1 VDEYSARASTIAT
14 GRREQRHDHDDS
26 DSHGTKPP
34 PKQPPRKLKDQ
45 LVYFHEIEPATDA
58 NDFVEGLLIERG
70 MSVIYGESNSGKTFF
85 ATDLAFHVAC
95 GWPWN
100 GREAKQGAVLYCCLE
115 GSHGIHNRI
124 SALKTSHLVG
134 DDVPLVV
141 LPVAIDMLS
150 PYGHTDE
157 VIEAIGEIK
166 SRTGKAVILTV
177 MDTLSRAMAGGNE
190 NAPDDMGA
198 LVSNG
203 TRIQQEAETHVAWV
217 HHCGKDQAKGA
228 RGHSLLRA
236 ATDTEIEVVS
246 DEEGART
253 ARVTKQRDLECEGE
267 FPFRLKVIELGT
279 NERGKPVTSCVV
291 DYGTEEAPAKSV
303 ASRGPKR
310 GTGGHAQRAK
320 EILTDLIATA
330 GKSGYPGVPTEILSV
345 PEDWWREQFYQR
357 AMPGDT
363 PDAKQKAFKRSSNS
377 LVETHSVGMAANRVW
392 IVRAE

>member
-1 VDEYSARASTIAT
+1 MDEYSARASTFAP
-14 GRREQRHDHDDS
+14 GRRDQQRDDGGS
-26 DSHGTKPP
+26 DSRGTKPP
-34 PKQPPRKLKDQ
+34 PKKLRDQ

-58 NDFVEGLLIERG
+58 HDFVEGLLIERG

-124 SALKTSHLVG
+124 SALKASHMVG

-157 VIEAIGEIK
+157 VIEAITAIEE
-166 SRTGKAVILTV
+166 RTGKKVILTV

-190 NAPDDMGA
+190 NAPDDMGS

-203 TRIQQEAETHVAWV
+203 TRIQQEAGTHVAWV

-236 ATDTEIEVVS
+236 ATDTEIEVVA
-246 DEEGART
+246 DDAGNRT
-253 ARVTKQRDLECEGE
+253 ARVTKQRDLECDGE
-267 FPFRLKVIELGT
+267 FNFTLKVIELGT
-279 NERGKPVTSCVV
+279 NPRGKAVTSCVV
-291 DYGTEEAPAKSV
+291 DYATDAQPVE
-303 ASRGPKR
+303 RGGGRPK
-310 GTGGHAQRAK
+310 GTGGHSKRAL
-320 EILTDLIATA
+320 EVLTDLIAA
-330 GKSGYPGVPTEILSV
+330 SGQPGFNGTPTGVSSV
-345 PEDWWREQFYQR
+345 PEDWWRETFYQR
-357 AMPGDT
+357 AMPGAEADT
-363 PDAKQKAFKRSSNS
+363 RKKAFRRAADT
-377 LVETHSVGMAANRVW
+377 LVETHFVGLNAGRVW
-392 IVRAE
+392 LGRKSNA